1 MQALTYCSYINENPG
16 EGRDNERLEFLGDAI
31 LNFISG
37 EYLYQIHPE
46 MGEDEMTR
54 RQADF

>member
-1 MQALTYCSYINENPG
+1 MKIQQ
-16 EGRDNERLEFLGDAI
+16 EGRDNERLEFLVNVI

-46 MGEDEMTR
+46 WEKMK
-54 RQADF
+54 